1 MHEGSLTMSEAFEKL
16 INILSEIVVKGNN
29 NILLENESLT
39 EILMLAKKQGLF
51 EVVCCMLKETDELI
65 LYKNIAIANIARN
78 IQRNMF
84 WQHHLDCYEN
94 NSDICYIK
102 GITLSRF
109 YPIPD
114 ARISGDTD
122 ILIKECDIKG
132 ISSYFLKQKC
142 LVEKLK
148 SGMHHFEI
156 HHATAGMLEA
166 HISLCRDFLNTTLF
180 KNMITYDEPLI
191 DICIEDKKIKTLG
204 INDGVN
210 FITAHLIKHFLQ
222 EGIIL
227 RQLLDLLLYMN
238 YYITDIDW
246 NKYYEL
252 WEKLGFLPFIK
263 AIQGIGN
270 KYFSFDL
277 GNCEFNQ
284 LSEKILT
291 EIENS
296 SMLQMNSNERKV
308 FIDTYL
314 KLHNDMSKKD
324 YIHLTRMN
332 RYSLKERLFPDRISM
347 QKRGYSY
354 LKQKPYLICFAW
366 LHRIFSI
373 IIKKR
378 DVDIADSDVS
388 EAVQNRIN
396 LFGDL
401 KMI

>member
-1 MHEGSLTMSEAFEKL
+1 
-16 INILSEIVVKGNN
+16 
-29 NILLENESLT
+29 
-39 EILMLAKKQGLF
+39 
-51 EVVCCMLKETDELI
+51 
-65 LYKNIAIANIARN
+65 
-78 IQRNMF
+78 
-84 WQHHLDCYEN
+84 
-94 NSDICYIK
+94 
-102 GITLSRF
+102 
-109 YPIPD
+109 
-114 ARISGDTD
+114 
-122 ILIKECDIKG
+122 
-132 ISSYFLKQKC
+132 
-142 LVEKLK
+142 
-148 SGMHHFEI
+148 
-156 HHATAGMLEA
+156 
-166 HISLCRDFLNTTLF
+166 
-180 KNMITYDEPLI
+180 MITYDEPLI

-252 WEKLGFLPFIK
+252 WEKVGFLPFIK

-378 DVDIADSDVS
+378 NVDIADSDVS